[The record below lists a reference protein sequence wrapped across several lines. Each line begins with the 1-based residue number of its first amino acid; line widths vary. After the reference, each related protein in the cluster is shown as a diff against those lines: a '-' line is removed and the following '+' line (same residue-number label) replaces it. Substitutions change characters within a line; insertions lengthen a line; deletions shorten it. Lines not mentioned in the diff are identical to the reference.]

1 MSQTTTMIYRA
12 FGKRAFDITLSLVVL
27 ILLGPGLLLVAL
39 AIKLTSRGPVF
50 YLQERIGK
58 DGVPFQFIKFR
69 TMVVGAEKIGA
80 GILCVKDDPRVTSIG
95 RFLRRFSLDELPQ
108 LFNVLRGEMS
118 VIGPRPGLAY
128 QASKYTP
135 EQRRRLTVL
144 PGITGWAQVNGRNA
158 LSWDERIRLDVQYV
172 ERLSLWK
179 DIRILFRTART
190 VVAGGDML
198 AAKDYFK
205 DKALTTREGP

>member
-1 MSQTTTMIYRA
+1 
-12 FGKRAFDITLSLVVL
+12 
-27 ILLGPGLLLVAL
+27 
-39 AIKLTSRGPVF
+39 
-50 YLQERIGK
+50 
-58 DGVPFQFIKFR
+58 VPFQFIKFR

-118 VIGPRPGLAY
+118 VIGPRPGLDY
-128 QASKYTP
+128 QAQKYTP

-158 LSWDERIRLDVQYV
+158 LSWEERIRLDVQYV
-172 ERLSLWK
+172 ERLSLGM

-205 DKALTTREGP
+205 DKALTSREGP